1 MIKKIIIFGFFLSLS
16 VSCEKD
22 FGIEDERE
30 VIAEK
35 DVIINTIPFNYSGDC
50 YPFVYNKS
58 PYLVTDDSRVY
69 KVDELNN
76 SIDFIADMNL
86 SYDPIGAMQEINGS
100 LYFAT
105 ERYIYKVNNSSFSS
119 VNIVY
124 YPSSSYG
131 EIISF
136 SVIDDIA
143 FVCHKNGLVYSNSNA
158 FTSYSDFI
166 GYNYGARVIK
176 TDGNY
181 YMYSESKIYG
191 SSTASVWN
199 SLITANDLVIL
210 SGKNSLYAQN
220 SKITGVIS
228 DGSDKLLV
236 SYIYQDS
243 IYTDLLNKSFT
254 KSVNLTASATQVIKT
269 SYSNSFVMGESFL
282 LDGGVFFNFEYQLR
296 SSYSSS
302 YTYPSYSFYSNG
314 SSTSASLNITSKGV
328 RGVINDDLEGCIAP
342 MKLNNKIY
350 TFNKISKEVVV
361 VSE

>member
-1 MIKKIIIFGFFLSLS
+1 MIKKIIVFGFFLVLS

-22 FGIEDERE
+22 FGVEDSKE
-30 VIAEK
+30 VIVEK
-35 DVIINTIPFNYSGDC
+35 DVTINTIPFTYSGDC
-50 YPFVYNKS
+50 YPFAHNKS
-58 PYLVTDDSRVY
+58 PYLLTDNSRVY

-86 SYDPIGAMQEINGS
+86 SYEPIGAMQEINGS

-119 VNIVY
+119 VNIVF
-124 YPSSSYG
+124 YPSNSYG

-136 SVIDDIA
+136 SVIDDVA
-143 FVCHKNGLVYSNSNA
+143 FVCHENGLAYSNSNA

-166 GYNYGARVIK
+166 GYNYGTRVIK

-181 YMYSESKIYG
+181 YMYSESEIYG
-191 SSTASVWN
+191 SSNTSVWS
-199 SLITANDLVIL
+199 SLTTANDLVIL
-210 SGKNSLYAQN
+210 SGKNSVYAQD

-228 DGSDKLLV
+228 DGSGKLLV

-254 KSVNLTASATQVIKT
+254 TSVNLTASATQVLKT

-296 SSYSSS
+296 SPYSS
-302 YTYPSYSFYSNG
+302 TYPSYSFYSNG

-328 RGVINDDLEGCIAP
+328 RGVLNDDLRGCIAP
-342 MKLNNKIY
+342 IKLNNKIY
-350 TFNKISKEVVV
+350 TFNKVSNKLVV